1 MSDKATTQT
10 TRSAAIRRTL
20 VGTVVSRS
28 MKTIN
33 VLNERREQ
41 HPKYKKYI
49 RRFTKLLAH
58 DEKNEANI
66 GDKVQVMEC
75 RPISKQKSWRL
86 VKVLEK
92 AKSLENLA
100 EETPSS
106 N

>member
-1 MSDKATTQT
+1 MSDKTTDQT
-10 TRSAAIRRTL
+10 TRSTSHRRTL

-41 HPKYKKYI
+41 HAKYKKYI
-49 RRFTKLLAH
+49 RRFIKLLAH
-58 DEKNEANI
+58 DEKDEAGI
-66 GDKVQVMEC
+66 GDKVLIMEC
-75 RPISKQKSWRL
+75 RPMSKNKSWRL

-92 AKSLENLA
+92 AKSFESIV

-106 N
+106 K